1 MYVFCLILFLAPS
14 GSPRNVKALAMSS
27 TSILVKWN
35 PPNEL
40 DRNGVITK
48 YIVKYYSLGIEG
60 LVNTTDNTTQ
70 KLVTHLR
77 KYTEYY
83 FTVQAVNEIG
93 AGPPSVDDAK
103 NRTLEDCKFFCI
115 VEIRRVEIVEWGES
129 ECES

>member
-1 MYVFCLILFLAPS
+1 
-14 GSPRNVKALAMSS
+14 MSS

-48 YIVKYYSLGIEG
+48 YILNYDSLGNEA
-60 LVNTTDNTTQ
+60 LVNITDNTTQ

-77 KYTEYY
+77 KYTEYH

-93 AGPPSVDDAK
+93 AGPPSIDDAK
-103 NRTLEDCKFFCI
+103 NRTLEDCKFFFN
-115 VEIRRVEIVEWGES
+115 VEIRSCRN
-129 ECES
+129 C